1 MNTKK
6 LLPLLAL
13 AGLLAV
19 TLAACTSS
27 EDSLDGTSWMLT
39 ALPHDSLLPDTAIDL
54 NFQGD
59 ELSGSAGCNHYFG
72 SYQINGSEITIS
84 DVGATEMFCVDPDG
98 IMEQE
103 SGYLAALSD
112 AETFQLSG
120 KQLQIVGPTGDTL
133 TYTEQ

>member
-1 MNTKK
+1 MNSKK
-6 LLPLLAL
+6 LLPLLVL

-27 EDSLDGTSWMLT
+27 EDPLDGTSWTLT
-39 ALPHDSLLPDTAIDL
+39 ALPHASLLPDATINL

-72 SYQINGSEITIS
+72 SYKIDGSSITIS
-84 DVGATEMFCVDPDG
+84 DVGVTEMFCMDPDG

-103 SGYLAALSD
+103 ASYLAALSD
-112 AETFQLSG
+112 AETFQING
-120 KQLQIVGPTGDTL
+120 TQLQIIGPTGDTL